1 MRHEVRD
8 VVFEAEILASVVGVI
23 VIGMHTPDSFER
35 DRIIEAAKSMVR
47 DSDRDAFT
55 FDAVALRAEVEPQSV
70 SYFFDSTTQLIAE
83 AQLAN
88 YGDIVQAHHYVMTF
102 VEAALDN
109 EDLDEYL
116 AAVEQNLVLSWSAGQ
131 YANSWGVIQV
141 LHDIWCD
148 PFVQSHFCELLDV
161 QFQAWITIVQRA
173 QALGWVESDVDA
185 KALIAVLWSSSVGQV
200 ITSGSSILKITPQEH
215 RDFVMH
221 MFRPPSRREAV

>member
-1 MRHEVRD
+1 M
-8 VVFEAEILASVVGVI
+8 SN
-23 VIGMHTPDSFER
+23 PDSFER
-35 DRIIEAAKSMVR
+35 DRIIDAAKVMVR
-47 DSDRDAFT
+47 DANRDAFT
-55 FDAVALRAEVEPQSV
+55 FDAVATKAQVDPTSV

-109 EDLDEYL
+109 ENLEEYL
-116 AAVEQNLVLSWSAGQ
+116 AAIEQNLVLSWSAGQ

-161 QFQAWITIVQRA
+161 QFQAWITIVERA
-173 QALGWVESDVDA
+173 QALGWLASDIDA
-185 KALIAVLWSSSVGQV
+185 KSLVAVIWSSSVGQV

-215 RDFVMH
+215 RDFVMQ
-221 MFRPPSRREAV
+221 MFRPPSPQEASK

>member
-1 MRHEVRD
+1 M
-8 VVFEAEILASVVGVI
+8 SN
-23 VIGMHTPDSFER
+23 PDSFER
-35 DRIIEAAKSMVR
+35 DRIIDAAKVMVR
-47 DSDRDAFT
+47 DANRDAFT
-55 FDAVALRAEVEPQSV
+55 FDAVATKAQVDPTSV
-70 SYFFDSTTQLIAE
+70 RYFFDSTTQLIAE

-109 EDLDEYL
+109 ENLEEYL
-116 AAVEQNLVLSWSAGQ
+116 AAIEQNLVLSWSAGQ

-161 QFQAWITIVQRA
+161 QFQAWITIVERA
-173 QALGWVESDVDA
+173 QALGWLASDIDA
-185 KALIAVLWSSSVGQV
+185 KSLVAVIWSSSVGQV

-215 RDFVMH
+215 RDFVMQ
-221 MFRPPSRREAV
+221 MFRPPSPQEASK